1 MAERKGIALGCLLA
15 LGVVALSVLGFFVIV
30 GLMFFNSSEVEAV
43 HGDKIAHIDLEGII
57 SSATESGWG
66 GTSQSMVERLGSDLK
81 RARED
86 KDVKAI
92 VLRINSPGGEVT
104 ASDVLYNHV
113 KKTSDKKPVVVY
125 MDSVAASGGY
135 YAACGATEI
144 MANHTT
150 MTGSIGVII
159 STLNYE
165 LLFDKLG
172 VDSVVFTSGEFK
184 DTLSGSRPM
193 REEERAMIQGMVNQ
207 IYERFLSVVKGAR
220 KDIPE
225 RELRENIADGRIFTG
240 TEALSK
246 KLVDKLGYIEDA
258 YARAKELAKA
268 PDAKVM
274 KYNREITIFD
284 TLGLMKARAAQGG
297 ATKIEVNLPER
308 VFPRLQPGMM
318 YLLPTFY
325 AP

>member
-1 MAERKGIALGCLLA
+1 MADRKGITLGCLLA
-15 LGVVALSVLGFFVIV
+15 FGVAAFIGLGFF
-30 GLMFFNSSEVEAV
+30 GLIAVAMFNSGEADTIY
-43 HGDKIAHIDLEGII
+43 GDKIAHIDLEGMIT
-57 SSATESGWG
+57 SAADAGWG
-66 GTSQSMVERLGSDLK
+66 GSGQSMVERIGNDLK

-86 KDVKAI
+86 DDVKAV
-92 VLRINSPGGEVT
+92 VLRVNSPGGEVT

-113 KKTSDKKPVVVY
+113 KKTADKKPVVVY

-159 STLNYE
+159 STLNYKT
-165 LLFDKLG
+165 LFEKLG

-184 DTLSGSRPM
+184 DTLSGSRTM
-193 REEERAMIQGMVNQ
+193 REEEREMVQGMVNQ
-207 IYERFLSVVKGAR
+207 IYERFLTVVKGAR
-220 KDIPE
+220 TEIPE
-225 RELRENIADGRIFTG
+225 AELRANIADGRIFTG

-246 KLVDKLGYIEDA
+246 KLIDNIGYVEDA
-258 YARAKELAKA
+258 YDRARELGKS

-274 KYNREITIFD
+274 KYNQEVTIFD
-284 TLGLMKARAAQGG
+284 ALGLMQARAMQGG
-297 ATKIEVNLPER
+297 PSKVEIHLPEQ

-318 YLLPTFY
+318 YLLPPFY
-325 AP
+325 AR

>member
-1 MAERKGIALGCLLA
+1 MADRKGITFGCLLA
-15 LGVVALSVLGFFVIV
+15 AGLVALAGIGFFV
-30 GLMFFNSSEVEAV
+30 LMMVFLMNADDVETV
-43 HGDKIAHIDLEGII
+43 YGDKIAHIDLEGVIT
-57 SSATESGWG
+57 SSKDTSWG
-66 GTSQSMVERLGSDLK
+66 GTGESMVERLAKDLK

-86 KDVKAI
+86 DDVKAI

-113 KKTSDKKPVVVY
+113 RKTSKKKPVVIY

-135 YAACGATEI
+135 YAACGGTEI

-159 STLNYE
+159 STINYQT
-165 LLFDKLG
+165 LFNKLG
-172 VDSVVFTSGEFK
+172 VDPIVFTSGEFK

-193 REEERAMIQGMVNQ
+193 RDDEKAMVQGMVDQ
-207 IYERFLSVVKGAR
+207 IYERFLTVVKNAR
-220 KDIPE
+220 TEIPE
-225 RELRENIADGRIFTG
+225 EELRANIADGRIFTG

-246 KLVDKLGYIEDA
+246 KLIDKIGYVEDA
-258 YARAKELAKA
+258 YDRARELAKA

-274 KYNREITIFD
+274 KYNREVTIFD
-284 TLGLMKARAAQGG
+284 ALGLMESRLAQGG
-297 ATKIEVNLPER
+297 TTKVEISLPEQ

-318 YLLPTFY
+318 YLLPPFF
-325 AP
+325 AR